1 MGGVSFGRVDFEGNS
16 MQFVVVPTVRLR
28 IWIVEVDEDI
38 SSVVFIL
45 SRSTL
50 VARKAGIRRYSV

>member
-28 IWIVEVDEDI
+28 IWIVEVNEDI
-38 SSVVFIL
+38 
-45 SRSTL
+45 
-50 VARKAGIRRYSV
+50 